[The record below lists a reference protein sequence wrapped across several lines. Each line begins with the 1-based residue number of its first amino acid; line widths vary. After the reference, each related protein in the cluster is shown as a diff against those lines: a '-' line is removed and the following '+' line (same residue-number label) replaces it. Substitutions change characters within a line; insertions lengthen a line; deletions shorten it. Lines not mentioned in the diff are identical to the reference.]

1 MHIMKS
7 VKIQWHVNLRQTF
20 FCIARALDSVGID
33 DINHGHRVGYMAYSC
48 AKAMEWSEEECQLVF
63 SLGLIH
69 DCGVAQKRDFYNLLE
84 NMQPD
89 NVRQHCVRGYELL
102 SHCPPLSLFAD
113 AILYHHT
120 PWKDLKNIDIA
131 DRDKRFAALIFLS
144 DRIDYL
150 KELYPKDQFGNV
162 TQEAR
167 NQVCLEIGR
176 LSGTLFERDLVREM
190 QNLLEKE
197 FIWFSMEYQH
207 VESIGQNLPSIPFFE
222 QKLGVDDVMSIAMLM
237 ANIVDAKSQFTFYHS
252 QKVAEI
258 CQRLAKELGLDP
270 EMQKALYLT
279 GLVHDIG
286 KLHTPE
292 DILHKPSKLNESE
305 YLCIQRHSTDSRY
318 TLQMMFGNSMIC
330 EWAGNHHERL
340 DGSGYPRGLQGSEID
355 LPSRIIAVADV
366 FQALTQAR
374 PYRGRM
380 SLKEVMNILSH
391 EVSCGRLDNQ
401 VFEVIVRNDQAFYD
415 LSIQESVNEWVSVH

>member
-7 VKIQWHVNLRQTF
+7 VKIQWYVNLRQTF

-89 NVRQHCVRGYELL
+89 NVRQHCLRGYELL

-197 FIWFSMEYQH
+197 FIWFSMDYQH
-207 VESIGQNLPSIPFFE
+207 VEALGQTLPSIPFFE

-401 VFEVIVRNDQAFYD
+401 VFEVIVRNDQTFYD